1 VAVTGSVQYP
11 AVPLAG
17 PDGEATGAVVIDPRT
32 GATTATVAGRPFAS
46 RPKAGRRRALDD
58 SFLELRKALRRG
70 GYRLRTCGAC
80 QHFRY
85 SAASRDMSSGLSGYC
100 GLGHRE
106 AGLASIGP
114 AGPGGATA
122 PVVTLYFSCPDWD
135 GRDERALADFFARKA
150 SE

>member
-1 VAVTGSVQYP
+1 VQYP
-11 AVPLAG
+11 AVPLVG
-17 PDGEATGAVVIDPRT
+17 PDGEATGVVAIDPRT
-32 GATTATVAGRPFAS
+32 GATTATVDGRPFAS
-46 RPKAGRRRALDD
+46 RPRAGRRRALDD

-85 SAASRDMSSGLSGYC
+85 SAAARDLSSGLSGYC

-106 AGLASIGP
+106 AGPASIGP
-114 AGPGGATA
+114 AGPGGVTA

-135 GRDERALADFFARKA
+135 GRDERALADFFARA
-150 SE
+150 GGE